1 MLENKALSRGI
12 IEKSAT
18 ILAEITIRKS
28 QYLEQTLEEL
38 NKKNIIYGF
47 QKEIRRGKYNR
58 IDDVLYKLMPSIEFT
73 NEMKKANKRAADIHT
88 KFPVRLP
95 AHRKL

>member
-1 MLENKALSRGI
+1 VVRTQQFHDPGI
-12 IEKSAT
+12 QQEP
-18 ILAEITIRKS
+18 
-28 QYLEQTLEEL
+28 Q
-38 NKKNIIYGF
+38 KNIIYGF

-88 KFPVRLP
+88 KYPVTRF
-95 AHRKL
+95 